1 MELSFSELRTKE
13 VINTV
18 DGRRL
23 GKVCDIVFCYPE
35 NRVIGIVVPGCK
47 GFALWKNEQ
56 FIDMKNIIKIG
67 DDVILVNF
75 NMPPKPSGRKP
86 GRGCSGGG
94 CNPPSCPPS
103 DPPGHGGGPGG
114 PGGGHGGPCA
124 PSDYSARPYSD
135 RRSYEEYE

>member
-13 VINTV
+13 VVNTN

-47 GFALWKNEQ
+47 GFAFWKSEQ

-75 NMPPKPSGRKP
+75 NMPPKPCGHKH
-86 GRGCSGGG
+86 GRGCGGGNTPPPPPPLYPSGGG
-94 CNPPSCPPS
+94 NPPYPPQ
-103 DPPGHGGGPGG
+103 GG
-114 PGGGHGGPCA
+114 A
-124 PSDYSARPYSD
+124 PSQGYPG

>member
-13 VINTV
+13 VVNTA

-47 GFALWKNEQ
+47 GFAFWKSEQ
-56 FIDMKNIIKIG
+56 FIDMKNIVKIG
-67 DDVILVNF
+67 DDVVLVNF

-94 CNPPSCPPS
+94 DCNPPACPPGGQS
-103 DPPGHGGGPGG
+103 GAGGPGG
-114 PGGGHGGPCA
+114 SGYAPVSGYPQQYPG
-124 PSDYSARPYSD
+124 

>member
-13 VINTV
+13 VVNTN

-47 GFALWKNEQ
+47 GFAFWKSEQ
-56 FIDMKNIIKIG
+56 FIDMKNI
-67 DDVILVNF
+67 VN
-75 NMPPKPSGRKP
+75 
-86 GRGCSGGG
+86 
-94 CNPPSCPPS
+94 CNPPPP
-103 DPPGHGGGPGG
+103 PPGG
-114 PGGGHGGPCA
+114 PGMGGPG
-124 PSDYSARPYSD
+124 PSYPPSGGYPSQPQYPG